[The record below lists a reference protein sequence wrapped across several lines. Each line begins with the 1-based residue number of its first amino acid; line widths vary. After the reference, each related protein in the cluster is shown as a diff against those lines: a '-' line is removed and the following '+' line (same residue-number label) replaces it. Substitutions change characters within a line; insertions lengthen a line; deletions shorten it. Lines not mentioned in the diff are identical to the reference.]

1 MNHARPARW
10 AVPAA
15 AVLMAAACATSKP
28 QPAAPAPTPPPLDAS
43 YDWHVLLL
51 APFGSVLKDVP
62 LTLHEVLVFRDE
74 AHSAAPAEDP
84 ECYAVN
90 GTGPRFIAR
99 SPFLYLLCFKH
110 GRLSRIEARVRL
122 PEKEAEQIFA
132 DACATWTKNAQAP
145 AAAGCEGADGTIA
158 FAARIERAP
167 DETDTQLTM
176 QLDSLDLASE
186 HTPDRAPDRAPDR

>member
-28 QPAAPAPTPPPLDAS
+28 QLAAPAPPLLDAS
-43 YDWHVLLL
+43 YDWHVLVVV
-51 APFGSVLKDVP
+51 PFGSVLKDVP

-74 AHSAAPAEDP
+74 AHSAAPADDP

-90 GTGPRFIAR
+90 GTGPRFAAR
-99 SPFLYLLCFKH
+99 SPSLYLLCFKH
-110 GRLSRIEARVRL
+110 GRLARVEATVRL

-132 DACATWTKNAQAP
+132 DACATWTKHAQAP
-145 AAAGCEGADGTIA
+145 AAAACEGADGSIA
-158 FAARIERAP
+158 FAARLERAP
-167 DETDTQLTM
+167 DVTDTQLTI
-176 QLDSLDLASE
+176 QLDAAD
-186 HTPDRAPDRAPDR
+186 PAPDRAPDR

>member
-28 QPAAPAPTPPPLDAS
+28 QIAAPAPTPPPLDAS
-43 YDWHVLLL
+43 YDWHVLVVV
-51 APFGSVLKDVP
+51 PFGSVLKDVP

-74 AHSAAPAEDP
+74 APSAAHADDP

-90 GTGPRFIAR
+90 GTGPRFVAR
-99 SPFLYLLCFKH
+99 SPSLYLLCFKH
-110 GRLSRIEARVRL
+110 GRLARVEATVPL

-132 DACATWTKNAQAP
+132 DACAAWTKNAQAP
-145 AAAGCEGADGTIA
+145 AAAACEGADGSIA
-158 FAARIERAP
+158 FAARLERAP
-167 DETDTQLTM
+167 DVADPQLTI
-176 QLDSLDLASE
+176 QLDAADPASDR
-186 HTPDRAPDRAPDR
+186 TPDRAPDRAPDR

>member
-1 MNHARPARW
+1 MNRVRPNVRW

-15 AVLMAAACATSKP
+15 AVFLAAACATSKP
-28 QPAAPAPTPPPLDAS
+28 PSAAPPPPPLDAS
-43 YDWHVLLL
+43 YDWHVLLI

-74 AHSAAPAEDP
+74 AHSAAPADDQ

-99 SPFLYLLCFKH
+99 PPSLYLLCFKH
-110 GRLSRIEARVRL
+110 GRLARIEAAVRL
-122 PEKEAEQIFA
+122 PEKESEQIFA
-132 DACATWTKNAQAP
+132 DACATWTKNARTP
-145 AAAGCEGADGTIA
+145 TAAGCAGADGSIA

-167 DETDTQLTM
+167 DETDTQLTL
-176 QLDSLDLASE
+176 QLEAAGSAPD